1 MMWYFLFFFVSG
13 LCSILYELIWLRLA
27 MAQFSVTTAFVSIV
41 LSTFMVGLGMGSV
54 GAGAWIRRHGKEIRF
69 PPLRLYAFTEL
80 LIGVSALVVP
90 TELAWGHRVLEAAA
104 AHATL
109 SPALS
114 YLISGVWMALTLVPW
129 CACMGATIPVAMF
142 AIRSDAGYESRR
154 SFSFLYLANVLG
166 AVVGAVLPLFLI
178 ELYGFHGTLRVG
190 AVLNATIATSAFV
203 VTLASRSR
211 TTRTDSQPAAAVAA
225 NLEQPKSV
233 LVLLFM
239 TGLVTMGMEVVWIRL
254 FTPYIGPV
262 VYSFAAILA
271 SYLLATFVGS
281 QVYRVWSRSHDRE
294 SRVAWI
300 SLVLLGLLPLLTSDS
315 RVSPIESASRL
326 ARGDADLGVNRISH
340 THAGG
345 PLVGRRSGPRWPR
358 LCRERRGVH
367 RGTAGLRLHP
377 AAAGRRTSV
386 HASVRFALVCDGA
399 PEPRHACDDLGTARG
414 HRHDFVGGDRDF
426 LSY

>member
-142 AIRSDAGYESRR
+142 AIRSDARYESRR

-166 AVVGAVLPLFLI
+166 AVAGAVLPLFLI

-211 TTRTDSQPAAAVAA
+211 TARTDSQPAAAVSA

-233 LVLLFM
+233 LVLLFL

-254 FTPYIGPV
+254 FTPYLVP
-262 VYSFAAILA
+262 S
-271 SYLLATFVGS
+271 STLLRPF
-281 QVYRVWSRSHDRE
+281 WPLIF
-294 SRVAWI
+294 W
-300 SLVLLGLLPLLTSDS
+300 PLL
-315 RVSPIESASRL
+315 SA
-326 ARGDADLGVNRISH
+326 
-340 THAGG
+340 
-345 PLVGRRSGPRWPR
+345 RRCIACG
-358 LCRERRGVH
+358 
-367 RGTAGLRLHP
+367 
-377 AAAGRRTSV
+377 AAA
-386 HASVRFALVCDGA
+386 
-399 PEPRHACDDLGTARG
+399 TAARAG
-414 HRHDFVGGDRDF
+414 SPGFRWCCLDYCPF
-426 LSY
+426 